1 MSAAFP
7 QAGVNP
13 AGMSQAGMSQTGA
26 NHIDTNR
33 TDTQQ
38 APSAHSPLPFDASQS
53 QAMAAAPA
61 AQRASFADEV
71 RGRDAQGIDLTL
83 AKLMRDV
90 YDYDRNGRQ
99 EGIPGWRP
107 MQPDE
112 LRAVGIDPNDLAN
125 TTNGLKSVIYTDDKG
140 RHVLAFSGTDE
151 PKDWLTNLRQ
161 GLGFEDAQY
170 NQAMAVARQA
180 KAAFGQD
187 LVITGHSLGGGL
199 AVAAAYAAD
208 APAVTFNASGVHGKT
223 LERIGLDRD
232 AVVRD
237 AEGGN
242 VRRYAVDNEILT
254 GLQERT
260 PIVRGLM
267 PDAIGYKIELQDPD
281 PLKGWSR
288 LNPIKH
294 VKHSVELHYIDAVID
309 SMERTYGKDFDT
321 RNAMSH
327 ATHPA
332 SAHFAH
338 VLPAVQATAGEH
350 PLLASAG
357 QQQAF
362 AGAVVNRALE
372 RDIDPQRIGGVR
384 HHAPSGETFVML
396 GQGES
401 QHVGLRLPTAETA
414 QTPLAQSSEQ
424 ARQAMQAH
432 PALAPAPQAAP
443 ALAAMTAPE
452 TPESGVARSGR

>member
-1 MSAAFP
+1 MSH
-7 QAGVNP
+7 
-13 AGMSQAGMSQTGA
+13 T
-26 NHIDTNR
+26 
-33 TDTQQ
+33 
-38 APSAHSPLPFDASQS
+38 
-53 QAMAAAPA
+53 APA
-61 AQRASFADEV
+61 HRDEETGTLAGHEGITAATPQRASFADEV

-99 EGIPGWRP
+99 DGIPGWRP

-112 LRAVGIDPNDLAN
+112 LRGVGIDPNSLVN

-161 GLGFEDAQY
+161 GLGFDDAQY

-208 APAVTFNASGVHGKT
+208 APAVTFNAAGVHRKT
-223 LERIGLDRD
+223 LEGIGLDRD

-237 AEGGN
+237 AESGN

-260 PIVRGLM
+260 PIIRGLM
-267 PDAIGYKIELQDPD
+267 PDAIGHKIELQDPD

-288 LNPIKH
+288 INPIKQ

-321 RNAMSH
+321 RSAMSH
-327 ATHPA
+327 SAHPA
-332 SAHFAH
+332 NAHFAH
-338 VLPAVQATAGEH
+338 VLPAVQASVAEQ
-350 PLLASAG
+350 PQLLATVG
-357 QQQAF
+357 QQHAF
-362 AGAVVNRALE
+362 AGAVVNQALE
-372 RDIDPQRIGGVR
+372 REIDPQRIGGIR
-384 HHAPSGETFVML
+384 HHAASGETFVML

-401 QHVGLRLPTAETA
+401 QSVGLRLPTAETA
-414 QTPLAQSSEQ
+414 HTPLAQSSEYAREALQQRPGLEPAAVQ
-424 ARQAMQAH
+424 AAVT
-432 PALAPAPQAAP
+432 LAAVPAPES
-443 ALAAMTAPE
+443 PE
-452 TPESGVARSGR
+452 NRIGRGGP

>member
-1 MSAAFP
+1 MTQTAPAHP
-7 QAGVNP
+7 QAHADSYY
-13 AGMSQAGMSQTGA
+13 AGY
-26 NHIDTNR
+26 D
-33 TDTQQ
+33 
-38 APSAHSPLPFDASQS
+38 
-53 QAMAAAPA
+53 AAAPA
-61 AQRASFADEV
+61 AQRTSFADEV
-71 RGRDAQGIDLTL
+71 RGRDPQGIDLTL

-112 LRAVGIDPNDLAN
+112 LRGVGIDPNQLSSA
-125 TTNGLKSVIYTDDKG
+125 TNGLKSVIYTDDHG

-170 NQAMAVARQA
+170 NQAIAVARQA

-208 APAVTFNASGVHGKT
+208 APAVTFNASGVHSKT
-223 LERIGLDRD
+223 LDRIGLDRD

-237 AEGGN
+237 AESGN

-260 PIVRGLM
+260 PIIRGLM
-267 PDAIGYKIELQDPD
+267 PDAIGHKIELQDPD

-288 LNPIKH
+288 INPVKQ

-327 ATHPA
+327 ASHPA
-332 SAHFAH
+332 NAHFAH
-338 VLPAVQATAGEH
+338 VLPAVQASAAEQ
-350 PLLASAG
+350 PQLLATAG

-362 AGAVVNRALE
+362 AGAVVNQALE

-396 GQGES
+396 GHGEAQS
-401 QHVGLRLPTAETA
+401 VGLRLPTAEA
-414 QTPLAQSSEQ
+414 AYAPLSQSSEQ
-424 ARQAMQAH
+424 ARQALQAQ
-432 PALAPAPQAAP
+432 PALEPAPQAALTQGGVP
-443 ALAAMTAPE
+443 
-452 TPESGVARSGR
+452 TPESPEGGMARNGR

>member
-1 MSAAFP
+1 MSAPFP
-7 QAGVNP
+7 ESGTHP
-13 AGMSQAGMSQTGA
+13 AGMREPAFPHSPAPFDVSQAR
-26 NHIDTNR
+26 DV
-33 TDTQQ
+33 
-38 APSAHSPLPFDASQS
+38 
-53 QAMAAAPA
+53 AAAPA
-61 AQRASFADEV
+61 PQRAGFADDA
-71 RGRDAQGIDLTL
+71 RGRDPQGIDLTL

-112 LRAVGIDPNDLAN
+112 LRAVGIDPNKLVSD
-125 TTNGLKSVIYTDDKG
+125 TSGLKSVIYTDDKG

-170 NQAMAVARQA
+170 NQAMAVAREA
-180 KAAFGQD
+180 SAAFGKD
-187 LVITGHSLGGGL
+187 LIVTGHSLGGGL
-199 AVAAAYAAD
+199 ALAAGYAAGVSTI
-208 APAVTFNASGVHGKT
+208 VTFNASGVNDKT
-223 LERIGLDRD
+223 LERIGLDPDAVRRD
-232 AVVRD
+232 ALD
-237 AEGGN
+237 GT
-242 VRRYAVDNEILT
+242 VRRYAVDGEILT
-254 GLQERT
+254 GLQEKT
-260 PIVRGLM
+260 PIVRALM
-267 PDAIGYKIELQDPD
+267 PDAIGHKIELQDPD

-288 LNPIKH
+288 LNPVKQ

-332 SAHFAH
+332 NPHFAQ
-338 VLPAVQATAGEH
+338 VLPLVQATAGEH
-350 PLLASAG
+350 PLLASPG

-362 AGAVVNRALE
+362 AGAVVNQALE

-384 HHAPSGETFVML
+384 HHAPSGESFVML

-424 ARQAMQAH
+424 ARQAIQAQ
-432 PALAPAPQAAP
+432 PAREPAPQATL
-443 ALAAMTAPE
+443 ALAAMPAPE
-452 TPESGVARSGR
+452 PAESGVARSGR